1 MKIALITGITG
12 QDGSYMAELLLS
24 KGYRVIGLI
33 RSAQSFE
40 HPIIKS
46 LQGRVELDILN
57 AFDHNSI
64 FNLVS
69 KYLPNEIYNFAA
81 YSTGSGM
88 YENSLLLADLN
99 GLFVVRILESIR
111 LIDPNIRF
119 CQASSRE
126 IFGEPSES
134 PQSELTLKNPRSP
147 YGAAKLYADNMI
159 NIYRQHHGIFAC
171 SAILFNHESPRRG
184 INFVTRKITNQA
196 AKIKFGIAN
205 KLTLGNLDAV
215 RDWGFAGDYVEAMWI
230 MLQKKQP
237 GDYVLATGVQH
248 SVRDFCEI
256 AFNSLNLDYKNYVH
270 SDRSVFRDTEKFPLI
285 GQAIKAYNELEWSP
299 KIKFTDLIKMMVDAD
314 VEEIRKLIKE

>member
-33 RSAQSFE
+33 RSTSSIE

-46 LQGRVELDILN
+46 FQGKVELDILN
-57 AFDHNSI
+57 AFDQDSI
-64 FNLVS
+64 FNLIF
-69 KYLPNEIYNFAA
+69 KYRPNEIYNFAA
-81 YSTGSGM
+81 YSSGSDM
-88 YENSLLLADLN
+88 YANPLLLTDLN

-134 PQSELTLKNPRSP
+134 PQSELTEKNPRSP

-159 NIYRQHHGIFAC
+159 NIYRQHHDIFAC
-171 SAILFNHESPRRG
+171 SAILFNHESPRRR

-196 AKIKFGIAN
+196 AKIKFGIAS
-205 KLTLGNLDAV
+205 KLTLGNLDAI

-237 GDYVLATGVQH
+237 EDYVLATGEQH

-256 AFNSLNLDYKNYVH
+256 AFNALSLDYKKYVQEE
-270 SDRSVFRDTEKFPLI
+270 RSLFREKEKTPLI
-285 GQAIKAYNELEWSP
+285 GNAMKAYTELEWLP
-299 KIKFTDLIKMMVDAD
+299 KIKFTDLVKMMVDAD
-314 VEEIRKLIKE
+314 IKETKRLIKE

>member
-33 RSAQSFE
+33 RSTSSIE

-46 LQGRVELDILN
+46 FQGKVELDILN
-57 AFDHNSI
+57 AFDQDSI
-64 FNLVS
+64 FNLIF
-69 KYLPNEIYNFAA
+69 KYRPNEIYNFAA
-81 YSTGSGM
+81 YSSGSDM
-88 YENSLLLADLN
+88 YANPLLLTDLN

-159 NIYRQHHGIFAC
+159 NIYRRHHDIFAC
-171 SAILFNHESPRRG
+171 SAILFNHESPRRR

-196 AKIKFGIAN
+196 AKIKFGIAS
-205 KLTLGNLDAV
+205 KLSLGNLDAI

-237 GDYVLATGVQH
+237 EDYVLATGEQH

-256 AFNSLNLDYKNYVH
+256 AFNTLSLDYKKYVQEE
-270 SDRSVFRDTEKFPLI
+270 RSLFRDKEKTPLI
-285 GQAIKAYNELEWSP
+285 GNSMKAYTELEWLP
-299 KIKFTDLIKMMVDAD
+299 KIKFTDLVKMMVDAD
-314 VEEIRKLIKE
+314 IKETKRLIKE

>member
-33 RSAQSFE
+33 RSALSFE

-46 LQGRVELDILN
+46 FQGRVELDILN

-64 FNLVS
+64 FNIVS
-69 KYLPNEIYNFAA
+69 KYRPNEIYNFAA
-81 YSTGSGM
+81 YSSGSDM
-88 YENSLLLADLN
+88 YANPLLLTDLN

-159 NIYRQHHGIFAC
+159 NIYRRHHDIFAC
-171 SAILFNHESPRRG
+171 SAILFNHESPRRR

-196 AKIKFGIAN
+196 AKIKFGIAS
-205 KLTLGNLDAV
+205 KLTLGNLDAI
-215 RDWGFAGDYVEAMWI
+215 RDWGYAGDYVEAMWI

-237 GDYVLATGVQH
+237 EDYVLATGEQH

-256 AFNSLNLDYKNYVH
+256 AFNTLSLDYKKYVQEE
-270 SDRSVFRDTEKFPLI
+270 RSLFRDKEKTPLI
-285 GQAIKAYNELEWSP
+285 GNAMKAHAELEWLP
-299 KIKFTDLIKMMVDAD
+299 KIKFTDLVKMMVDAD
-314 VEEIRKLIKE
+314 IKETKRLIKE

>member
-33 RSAQSFE
+33 RSALSFE

-64 FNLVS
+64 FNIVS
-69 KYLPNEIYNFAA
+69 KYRPNEIYNFAA
-81 YSTGSGM
+81 YSSGSDM
-88 YENSLLLADLN
+88 YANPLLLTDLN

-159 NIYRQHHGIFAC
+159 NIYRRHHDIFAC
-171 SAILFNHESPRRG
+171 SAILFNHESPRRR

-196 AKIKFGIAN
+196 AKIKFGIAS
-205 KLTLGNLDAV
+205 KLTLGNLDAI
-215 RDWGFAGDYVEAMWI
+215 RDWGYAGDYVEAMWI

-237 GDYVLATGVQH
+237 EDYVLATGEQH

-256 AFNSLNLDYKNYVH
+256 AFNTLSLDYKKYVQEE
-270 SDRSVFRDTEKFPLI
+270 RSLFRDKEKTPLI
-285 GQAIKAYNELEWSP
+285 GNAMKAHAELEWLP
-299 KIKFTDLIKMMVDAD
+299 KIKFTDLVKMMVDAD
-314 VEEIRKLIKE
+314 IKETKRLIKE